1 MTVLQ
6 EQPRVSMT
14 DKLDLSAVFPLH
26 SCPTFGVGISGM
38 SRLELGRNMD
48 IIAIYY
54 LNRRTDFFLIK
65 TKDCFIKIDQIF

>member
-26 SCPTFGVGISGM
+26 SCPTFVVGISGM
-38 SRLELGRNMD
+38 SSLELGRNMD
-48 IIAIYY
+48 IIAVYY
-54 LNRRTDFFLIK
+54 LNLRTDFFLIK

>member
-14 DKLDLSAVFPLH
+14 DKLDLSAIFPLH
-26 SCPTFGVGISGM
+26 SSPTFGVGISGM

-54 LNRRTDFFLIK
+54 LNLRTDFFLIK